1 MLQLLSPRTGQR
13 PLRVVYGEFS
23 QGERVVFV
31 SVRRFLIAASTALPF
46 ALLAAPA
53 AQADLVSLSAC
64 NTNALNQ
71 SFLRWGDPSYYEL
84 APGGTFADS
93 SWELSGGAQLVPGAE
108 PYAAAGTLSS
118 SSLSLPAGSS
128 ADSPATCV
136 NAAYPTIR
144 FFVSGWGTV
153 AVSVVYGGTV
163 IPSGVV
169 LGTGAWAP
177 SPVTITGSAVT
188 GALNGGTAQISLRF
202 TSVLGSPKVS
212 DVFIDPWHSG

>member
-1 MLQLLSPRTGQR
+1 
-13 PLRVVYGEFS
+13 VYGEFS

-31 SVRRFLIAASTALPF
+31 SVRRFVIAASTILPL

-93 SWELSGGAQLVPGAE
+93 SWSLSGGAARVPGAE
-108 PYAAAGTLSS
+108 PYAASGSLSS
-118 SSLSLPAGSS
+118 SSLSLPGGSS

-144 FFVSGWGTV
+144 FFVSGWGV
-153 AVSVVYGGTV
+153 IAVSVVYGNLV

-177 SPVTITGSAVT
+177 SPVTITGSAIA
-188 GALNGGTAQISLRF
+188 GALSGGTAQVSLRF

-212 DVFIDPWHSG
+212 DVFIDPWGRH